1 MFGYVKPYTNELR
14 VLENEV
20 YKGIYCG
27 FCKQLGNKYGFFSR
41 FVLNY
46 DFAFMA
52 LLSAAI
58 SDEEI
63 EFKKEVCIAHA
74 FSKRNCCKSERYFEF
89 PCAASLLMLKYK
101 LIDNFNDNSFKEK
114 LISRLAY
121 PFLFF
126 SIRKAAKN
134 YPDLDFLMKNMT
146 ENQRKCESLKESS
159 IDVACEQTALA
170 LSKIFLGLY
179 DGNSESQKRVL
190 ERLGYLLGRFVY
202 MIDAADDLQHD
213 LKTGDYNPFIL
224 KYNPKN
230 IDDIINII
238 DKVSPS
244 IYLTIGEITKTF
256 ELLEIKRFKGIVQN
270 IFCLGLKNS
279 IDNVIIRYKTKETSN
294 AKSL

>member
-14 VLENEV
+14 VAENEV
-20 YKGIYCG
+20 YKGMYCG
-27 FCKQLGNKYGFFSR
+27 FCKQLAKRYGFCSR
-41 FVLNY
+41 FILNY

-52 LLSAAI
+52 LLSASI

-74 FSKRNCCKSERYFEF
+74 LSKRTCCKSEKYFDF

-101 LIDNFNDNSFKEK
+101 LSDNINDNGFKEK
-114 LISRLAY
+114 LLSYLAY
-121 PFLFF
+121 PFLYR
-126 SIRKAAKN
+126 SIKKAKKN
-134 YPDLDFLMKNMT
+134 YPDLDLLMKNMT
-146 ENQRKCESLKESS
+146 ENQRKCESEKINS
-159 IDVACEQTALA
+159 IDIACEQTAIA

-179 DGNSESQKRVL
+179 DGGSEAQKRVL

-202 MIDAADDLQHD
+202 MIDAADDLQSD
-213 LKTGDYNPFIL
+213 LEKGDYNPFIL

-230 IDDIINII
+230 VDDLKSIITE
-238 DKVSPS
+238 VSPS

-256 ELLEIKRFKGIVQN
+256 ELLEIKRFKGIIQN

-279 IDNVIIRYKTKETSN
+279 TDKIISKYKTKETCN